1 MKESLHQWLSP
12 VVPGP
17 LHGPL
22 PNDGDGWNSID
33 FIGVWDCGLLSDV
46 TDWQSSEENL
56 PQWTCQYE

>member
-46 TDWQSSEENL
+46 TD
-56 PQWTCQYE
+56 